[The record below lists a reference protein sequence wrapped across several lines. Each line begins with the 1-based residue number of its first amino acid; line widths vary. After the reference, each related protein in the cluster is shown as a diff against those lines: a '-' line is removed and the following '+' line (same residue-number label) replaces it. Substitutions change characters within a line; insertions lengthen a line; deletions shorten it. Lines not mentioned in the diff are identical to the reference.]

1 MSYLGYQVREEKIK
15 IAVDGS
21 KLIEY
26 RYHCGDIRRR
36 IKDCILLDLR
46 QYTKDYLRLYPIA
59 ILRVN
64 TDGFETE
71 VIVSKGKRDLDT
83 KMTQFRVTQVSP
95 YGVLGEHHVFTID
108 ESRDNAIIIPVHR
121 IESSF
126 GDKANKELLDAYGV
140 VVKNVC

>member
-26 RYHCGDIRRR
+26 KYHRSTIRRAF
-36 IKDCILLDLR
+36 KDCILLDLR

-59 ILRVN
+59 ILRIT

-83 KMTQFRVTQVSP
+83 KQTTFRVARVSP

-108 ESRDNAIIIPVHR
+108 ESRDNAIVIPVHR

>member
-15 IAVDGS
+15 LAVDGS

-26 RYHCGDIRRR
+26 KYSHNKTKRRFT
-36 IKDCILLDLR
+36 DCILLDLR

-59 ILRVN
+59 ILRIH

-83 KMTQFRVTQVSP
+83 KMTTFRVTQVSP

-108 ESRDNAIIIPVHR
+108 ESKDNAIIIPIHR
-121 IESSF
+121 IEDSF